1 MSDRSQIDALDE
13 DVIAFEQTIGGA
25 RVVLTA
31 FDAEMRA
38 IQATVNDTGREVAT
52 LSRGISRGLK
62 KSFEDLV
69 FDGKKLSNVL
79 QGLAQSMVASAYK
92 SAINPVAG
100 HFGGALATGV
110 AGLMNGLLPF
120 ENGTSFSQGRVT
132 PFATGGVVSG
142 PVRFPIRGGTG
153 LMGEAGPE
161 AIMPLQRGADGKLG
175 VRAAGGGRQTVS
187 VTMNI
192 STPDAESFR
201 RSQSQIAA
209 QMSRALAHGQRNR

>member
-1 MSDRSQIDALDE
+1 MSDRDDIDALDE

-38 IQATVNDTGREVAT
+38 MQATVSDTGREVAT

-62 KSFEDLV
+62 RSFEDLV
-69 FDGKKLSNVL
+69 FDGRKLSDVL
-79 QGLAQSMVASAYK
+79 EGLAQSMVSSAYK
-92 SAINPVAG
+92 TAVNPAAA
-100 HFGGALATGV
+100 HLGGAVATGV
-110 AGLMNGLLPF
+110 AGLMSGLLPF
-120 ENGTSFSQGRVT
+120 ENGASFSQGRVT
-132 PFATGGVVSG
+132 PFASGGVVSG
-142 PVRFPIRGGTG
+142 PVSFPMRGGTG

-175 VRAAGGGRQTVS
+175 VRATGGGRPVS
-187 VTMNI
+187 VTVNI

-209 QMSRALAHGQRNR
+209 QMNRALARGQRNR